1 MQMAAW
7 EDTLSGFVSISSDV
21 SELSKAI
28 ESLTK
33 IVDQQIRNL
42 LVILQM
48 FIKKSIFHEN
58 CASLEVLRFIRILKD
73 VNKRFKQ
80 FSFVELVKLTNNRG
94 SRFAISL
101 LQLLNHIDE

>member
-7 EDTLSGFVSISSDV
+7 DDIFSGFVNMSSDV

-33 IVDQQIRNL
+33 NVSRQIRNL

-48 FIKKSIFHEN
+48 FVKESIFHEN
-58 CASLEVLRFIRILKD
+58 CAPLEIFGVVRILKD
-73 VNKRFKQ
+73 KNKGIE
-80 FSFVELVKLTNNRG
+80 ELILV
-94 SRFAISL
+94 
-101 LQLLNHIDE
+101 

>member
-48 FIKKSIFHEN
+48 FIEKSIFHEN
-58 CASLEVLRFIRILKD
+58 CAPLEIFGVVRILKD
-73 VNKRFKQ
+73 ENKGL
-80 FSFVELVKLTNNRG
+80 EELILVKSVNL
-94 SRFAISL
+94 AYDL
-101 LQLLNHIDE
+101 CP

>member
-33 IVDQQIRNL
+33 IVDQQIKNL

-58 CASLEVLRFIRILKD
+58 CAPLEIFGVVRILKD
-73 VNKRFKQ
+73 ENK
-80 FSFVELVKLTNNRG
+80 SFEELILVKSVNLAYN
-94 SRFAISL
+94 L
-101 LQLLNHIDE
+101 CP

>member
-7 EDTLSGFVSISSDV
+7 EDTFSGFVSMSSEV

-33 IVDQQIRNL
+33 IVRQQIKNL

-48 FIKKSIFHEN
+48 FVKESIFHEN
-58 CASLEVLRFIRILKD
+58 CAPLEIFRVIRIFKDENKSLEELIL
-73 VNKRFKQ
+73 V
-80 FSFVELVKLTNNRG
+80 
-94 SRFAISL
+94 
-101 LQLLNHIDE
+101 